1 MKKTDFSMIGDAG
14 TAGHSDFRSAEGDVE
29 ELAKEAV
36 PDKGPERP
44 MPPADEDE
52 R

>member
-1 MKKTDFSMIGDAG
+1 MSTKDLGLSGEAG
-14 TAGHSDFRSAEGDVE
+14 TAGHSDFRDVE
-29 ELAKEAV
+29 LDKQDLAKEAV

-44 MPPADEDE
+44 MPPADPEE

>member
-1 MKKTDFSMIGDAG
+1 MPNKDLGLIGEAG
-14 TAGHSDFRSAEGDVE
+14 TAGHSDFRSADVDAE
-29 ELAKEAV
+29 ELAREAV

-44 MPPADEDE
+44 MPPADEEE